1 MNHMNDQKSKNPSEI
16 VEYLLQEMGPKNAIQ
31 ATHDGISDAQTN
43 GDNYA
48 LSIWRE
54 VKGLLKAQYDK

>member
-1 MNHMNDQKSKNPSEI
+1 MTDDRKSINPSEI
-16 VEYLLQEMGPKNAIQ
+16 VEYLLQELGPKDAIQ
-31 ATHDGISDAQTN
+31 ATLDGISDAQTN

-54 VKGLLKAQYDK
+54 VKGLLQAQYGK